1 MNKMKTNILTLAVM
15 LTVTLTTI
23 CSVLLAAPAL
33 AQQAQPPLKLQTQ
46 AGTAMHTATATQ
58 TTLAQQSATG
68 SQAEPGVLTLD
79 QVVNLALEHSPDL
92 ALARVRS
99 TVARKIAGVDRAEFR
114 PNLYTGSGAA
124 YTNGFP
130 QTPGGGAPA
139 LFEMSYT
146 QALFDPVKR
155 GQLRADEDLA
165 KNQELEYQNMRDTV
179 MVRAASDYLE
189 LADVRHSLE
198 LLRGERDSQQ
208 KILDVTRQRA
218 SAGLE
223 LPVALTED
231 ELQLAKTAQRVV
243 QYESR
248 DEILS
253 DQIRDMAGLPP
264 DQPVEVSSAEVL
276 ASQAAEPASNV
287 VTDALDH
294 SPAIREA
301 ENERTARDHILKG
314 AKGAYWPTISLV
326 GQYSVLSKFNN
337 YALFFNHFQRNN
349 VNVGVQITIPIF
361 SAHTSAAA
369 ALAHSQLNEADLELS
384 SAKRTVR
391 IGAEQK
397 VRTLREMDAGTNVA
411 RLDLQ
416 LAQEQ
421 LQDAQVKFDQGRAT
435 LRDLEQARV
444 LENEKWLAF
453 LDANLS
459 REKAQLD
466 LLQATGQLAQ
476 VFH

>member
-1 MNKMKTNILTLAVM
+1 MNKIKINAFSLAATQ
-15 LTVTLTTI
+15 TVILTTI

-46 AGTAMHTATATQ
+46 AGTAIHAATAAQ
-58 TTLAQQSATG
+58 TTAQQSAAG
-68 SQAEPGVLTLD
+68 SQAEPGILTLD

-92 ALARVRS
+92 ALARVRY
-99 TVARKIAGVDRAEFR
+99 TVAQKITGVDRAEFR

-130 QTPGGGAPA
+130 QTPGGGPPA
-139 LFEMSYT
+139 VFEMSYT

-179 MVRAASDYLE
+179 MVRAASAYLE

-198 LLRGERDSQQ
+198 LLRGERESEQ

-218 SAGLE
+218 TAGLE

-231 ELQLAKTAQRVV
+231 ELELAKTAQRVV

-264 DQPVEVSSAEVL
+264 DQPIEVSSDEVL

-294 SPAIREA
+294 SRAIREA
-301 ENERTARDHILKG
+301 ENERTAREHILKG

-349 VNVGVQITIPIF
+349 VNAGVQITIPIF

-411 RLDLQ
+411 QLDLR

-421 LQDAQVKFDQGRAT
+421 LQDAQVKFNQGRAT

-466 LLQATGQLAQ
+466 LLQATGQLTQ
-476 VFH
+476 MFH

>member
-1 MNKMKTNILTLAVM
+1 MNKIKMNSLSLAV
-15 LTVTLTTI
+15 I
-23 CSVLLAAPAL
+23 CCAICGAVSTAPLL
-33 AQQAQPPLKLQTQ
+33 AQQAQPPLKLKLQTGS
-46 AGTAMHTATATQ
+46 AAPAQ
-58 TTLAQQSATG
+58 TTPASQPPAG
-68 SQAEPGVLTLD
+68 SQLEPGVLTLD
-79 QVVNLALEHSPDL
+79 QVVNLALAHSPDL

-99 TVARKIAGVDRAEFR
+99 AVAKDVAGVDRSEFR

-130 QTPGGGAPA
+130 QTPGGAAPS
-139 LFEMSYT
+139 LFELSYT
-146 QALFDPVKR
+146 QALIDPIKR
-155 GQLRADEDLA
+155 GALHADEDRE

-179 MVRAASDYLE
+179 MVRAASEYLE
-189 LADVRHSLE
+189 LADVRHSLD
-198 LLRGERDSQQ
+198 LLRGERNSQQ

-218 SAGLE
+218 LAGLE
-223 LPVALTED
+223 LPVTVTQD
-231 ELQLAKTAQRVV
+231 ELQLAKTSQRIV

-253 DQIRDMAGLPP
+253 EQIRDIIGLPP
-264 DQPVEVSSAEVL
+264 NEPIDISSSEIL
-276 ASQAAEPASNV
+276 ASQATEPASNLV
-287 VTDALDH
+287 AAALAH

-301 ENERTARDHILKG
+301 ENERSAREHVLKG
-314 AKGAYWPTISLV
+314 ARAAYWPTISLV
-326 GQYSVLSKFNN
+326 GEYSVLSRNSSD
-337 YALFFNHFQRNN
+337 FFNHFQRNN
-349 VNVGVQITIPIF
+349 VNAGVQVTIPIF

-369 ALAHSQLNEADLELS
+369 ALAHSQLNEADLEL
-384 SAKRTVR
+384 AGNRRAVR

-397 VRTLREMDAGTNVA
+397 VRTLRETDAGKDVA
-411 RLDLQ
+411 QLDLQ
-416 LAQEQ
+416 LSQEQ
-421 LQDAQVKFDQGRAT
+421 LQDIQVKFNQGRAT

-466 LLQATGQLAQ
+466 LLQATGRLAQ

>member
-1 MNKMKTNILTLAVM
+1 MM
-15 LTVTLTTI
+15 
-23 CSVLLAAPAL
+23 PAK
-33 AQQAQPPLKLQTQ
+33 A
-46 AGTAMHTATATQ
+46 ATQ
-58 TTLAQQSATG
+58 TAPPLQSAATPQV
-68 SQAEPGVLTLD
+68 SPGVLTLD
-79 QVVNLALEHSPDL
+79 QVVNLALAHSPDL
-92 ALARVRS
+92 ALARVRY
-99 TVARKIAGVDRAEFR
+99 TVAQNVAGVDRAEFR

-130 QTPGGGAPA
+130 QTPGGAAPSV
-139 LFEMSYT
+139 FEMSYT
-146 QALFDPVKR
+146 QALLDPIKR
-155 GQLRADEDLA
+155 GALKADEDRA

-179 MVRAASDYLE
+179 MVRAASAYLE
-189 LADVRHSLE
+189 LANVRHSLD

-208 KILDVTRQRA
+208 RILDVTQQRA

-223 LPVALTED
+223 LPVAVTQD
-231 ELQLAKTAQRVV
+231 ELQLAKTSQRIV

-264 DQPVEVSSAEVL
+264 GEPVDVSSSEVL
-276 ASQAAEPASNV
+276 ASQATEPASNLV
-287 VTDALDH
+287 AAALDH
-294 SPAIREA
+294 SPEIREA
-301 ENERTARDHILKG
+301 ENERTAREHLLKG
-314 AKGAYWPTISLV
+314 ARAAYWPTISLV
-326 GQYSVLSKFNN
+326 GEYNVLSKINN
-337 YALFFNHFQRNN
+337 YDVFFNHFQRNN
-349 VNVGVQITIPIF
+349 VNAGVQITIPIF

-369 ALAHSQLNEADLELS
+369 ALAHSQLNEADLELAS
-384 SAKRTVR
+384 DKRTVR

-397 VRTLREMDAGTNVA
+397 VRTLRETDAGKDVA
-411 RLDLQ
+411 QLDLQ

-421 LQDAQVKFDQGRAT
+421 LQDIQVKFNQGRAT

-444 LENEKWLAF
+444 VENEKWLAF

-476 VFH
+476 AFH

>member
-1 MNKMKTNILTLAVM
+1 MNKIKMNSLSAV
-15 LTVTLTTI
+15 I
-23 CSVLLAAPAL
+23 CCIACGTMFATPLP
-33 AQQAQPPLKLQTQ
+33 AQQAQQPLKLK
-46 AGTAMHTATATQ
+46 A
-58 TTLAQQSATG
+58 
-68 SQAEPGVLTLD
+68 QAENAMPAKMAALTAPQVSTGVLTLD
-79 QVVNLALEHSPDL
+79 QVVNLALAHSPDL
-92 ALARVRS
+92 ALARVRY
-99 TVARKIAGVDRAEFR
+99 TVAQNVAGVDRAEFR

-130 QTPGGGAPA
+130 QTPGGAAPSV
-139 LFEMSYT
+139 FEMSYT
-146 QALFDPVKR
+146 QALLDPIKR
-155 GQLRADEDLA
+155 GALKADEDRA

-179 MVRAASDYLE
+179 MVRAASAYLE
-189 LADVRHSLE
+189 LANVRHSLD

-208 KILDVTRQRA
+208 RILDVTQQRA

-223 LPVALTED
+223 LPVAVTQD
-231 ELQLAKTAQRVV
+231 ELQLAKTSQRIV

-264 DQPVEVSSAEVL
+264 GEPVDVSSSEVL
-276 ASQAAEPASNV
+276 ASQATEPASNLV
-287 VTDALDH
+287 AAALDH
-294 SPAIREA
+294 SPEIREA
-301 ENERTARDHILKG
+301 ENERTAREHLLKG
-314 AKGAYWPTISLV
+314 ARAAYWPTISLV
-326 GQYSVLSKFNN
+326 GEYNVLSKINN
-337 YALFFNHFQRNN
+337 YDVFFNHFQRNN
-349 VNVGVQITIPIF
+349 VNAGVQITIPIF

-369 ALAHSQLNEADLELS
+369 ALAHSQLNEADLELAS
-384 SAKRTVR
+384 DKRTVR

-397 VRTLREMDAGTNVA
+397 VRALRETDAEKDVA
-411 RLDLQ
+411 QLDLQ

-421 LQDAQVKFDQGRAT
+421 LQDIQVKFNQGRAT

-444 LENEKWLAF
+444 VENEKWLAF

-476 VFH
+476 AFH